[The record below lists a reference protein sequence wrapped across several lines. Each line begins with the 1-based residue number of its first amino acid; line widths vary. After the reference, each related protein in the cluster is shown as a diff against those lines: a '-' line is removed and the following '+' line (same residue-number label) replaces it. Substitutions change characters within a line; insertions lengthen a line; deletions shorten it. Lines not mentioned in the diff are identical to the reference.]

1 MSKTQ
6 RKKTDNTNDPK
17 KKQILKLTDSDVKIS
32 GTNRLQMKNRG
43 KK

>member
-1 MSKTQ
+1 MNKTQ
-6 RKKTDNTNDPK
+6 RKKTGNTNDPK

-32 GTNRLQMKNRG
+32 MTNRLQIKNRE